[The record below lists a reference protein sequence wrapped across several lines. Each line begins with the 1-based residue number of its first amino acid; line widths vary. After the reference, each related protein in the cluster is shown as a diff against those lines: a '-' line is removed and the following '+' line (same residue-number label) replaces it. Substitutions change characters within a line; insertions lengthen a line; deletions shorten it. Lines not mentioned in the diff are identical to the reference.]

1 MMFNAMDQTVL
12 SMHSVPQNTHLELLV
27 VLPEH
32 KRLFSEGRELLA
44 ARLGLRLPQA
54 WPEFP
59 EAFQP
64 NASIESLR
72 SEWPGYFF
80 VSKHHQAI
88 VGNGGFAGYPK
99 EGIVEIGYEVAPEF
113 RNLGFATKAVGAILA
128 IAFAKPEIEAV
139 IAHTLAEKNASNAV
153 LEKVGM
159 VFVGEF
165 ANSEV
170 GAVWRWQVSRSS
182 SQ

>member
-1 MMFNAMDQTVL
+1 MTI
-12 SMHSVPQNTHLELLV
+12 ELIT

-32 KRLFSEGRELLA
+32 KRLFAASREQLA
-44 ARLGLRLPQA
+44 AKLGLHLPHG

-64 NASIESLR
+64 NASIESLC

-80 VSKHHQAI
+80 VSKHHQAV

-113 RNLGFATKAVGAILA
+113 RNLGFATQAVRSILA

-159 VFVGEF
+159 VFVGDF